1 MIDYL
6 KEFDAFIGKQQTFGK
21 TEGIHRVPRAGSAA
35 VRDGRA
41 PGDGGMILDRLVLK
55 NFKRFRDEEIC
66 FKDGITGILGNN
78 GTGKSSLVQAVF
90 FALYGVQA
98 TGIAADYIVS
108 SFASPKEKCEVR
120 LDFRIGGDTYTVL
133 RTFKKGK
140 SVTHDATY
148 HKNGK
153 LMATGVSQVETE
165 VKRTL
170 GMGPVDFR
178 NTIYAGQ
185 KDLLT
190 LLENTPGKRKEWF
203 LRALGIDFL
212 STESQKILK
221 DEIDTKAGELQRK
234 EGELAA
240 LVSRQ
245 SAEEYAALQQ
255 SVIACTAAIGE
266 YEKNMVHLRE
276 RKAVLDGHLRVLAEK
291 KTAYARLL
299 QQQQALRQEL
309 ANETGQQ
316 KRCETTLALIA
327 EEEAEYH
334 RIEKTAGSYTAVRA
348 RLDLL
353 QKQKA
358 EHTRLTA
365 ECGFARQQV
374 ADFAARI
381 TKQEAL
387 IAGLDHDLQEQ
398 ARLSSIVRE
407 SLGAGPEIPD
417 DRLEVAV
424 SFRLGEILR
433 MIGNLAAQ
441 QERYEEEREKLTADL
456 ETIRNAGP
464 DGICPLCRQQ
474 LGSHFGS
481 LDAEFSQKLEELAD
495 RAVADLEKQERL
507 EKEKVRVECLKQV
520 IDTIKTIA
528 GRLKRRAE
536 FEAERADLRQKLEKK
551 VQEQQVLTEAAAKLG
566 YDDAAC
572 TACEREIATVQK
584 VQLRFIDLGKKIG
597 QAGSVRQ
604 QLADLI
610 AAIAQRHE
618 ALAKLEQEIAAS
630 AFDPDE
636 TVRIE
641 KALEE
646 TMTGLRNE
654 EVAIANATR
663 DRQFAEKRIGEYRK
677 TETEIA
683 SLQKQAV
690 TLKEE
695 IELLKLTRSVIA
707 EYVIYLMQVV
717 RSRLEGEV
725 SRIISE
731 ITGGRYEQVLLDE
744 DFNLLVRDIDNDYPI
759 ERFSGGEQDDIAVAL
774 RIALSRYLAELHGV
788 HESTFLIFDEI
799 FGSQDEERRNN
810 LLTALRTQESRFPQI
825 LLISHI
831 AEMQGEFAN
840 TLVVEMGT
848 DMVSR
853 VREVGD

>member
-1 MIDYL
+1 
-6 KEFDAFIGKQQTFGK
+6 
-21 TEGIHRVPRAGSAA
+21 
-35 VRDGRA
+35 
-41 PGDGGMILDRLVLK
+41 MILDRLVLR
-55 NFKRFRDEEIC
+55 NFKRFREEEIR

-120 LDFRIGGDTYTVL
+120 LDFRIGGDSYTVL

-140 SVTHDATY
+140 SVTHEATF

-221 DEIDTKAGELQRK
+221 EQIEGKAGELLRK

-245 SAEEYAALQQ
+245 NVEEFAALQQ

-266 YEKNMVHLRE
+266 HEKNRVLLRE
-276 RKAVLDGHLRVLAEK
+276 RQAVLDGQLRVLAEK

-299 QQQQALRQEL
+299 QQQQALHQEL
-309 ANETGQQ
+309 ANETARQ
-316 KRCETTLALIA
+316 KRCETTLALVA

-334 RIEKTAGSYTAVRA
+334 RIEKTACSYPAVRA

-353 QKQKA
+353 QQQKA
-358 EHTRLTA
+358 EHTRLTG
-365 ECGFARQQV
+365 ECGFAQKQIT
-374 ADFAARI
+374 DLTARRE
-381 TKQEAL
+381 KQEAL
-387 IAGLDHDLQEQ
+387 ISGLDHDLREQE
-398 ARLSSIVRE
+398 RLSSIVRE

-417 DRLEVAV
+417 ERLEVAV
-424 SFRLGEILR
+424 SFRLGEINK
-433 MIGNLAAQ
+433 MVGTLAAQ
-441 QERYEEEREKLTADL
+441 QERYGEEREKLTTDL
-456 ETIRNAGP
+456 QTIRNAGP

-481 LDAEFSQKLEELAD
+481 LEAEFSQKLEELAD

-528 GRLKRRAE
+528 GRLKRREE
-536 FEAERADLRQKLEKK
+536 FEAERAELRQKQDKK
-551 VQEQQVLTEAAAKLG
+551 VLEHQALIEAIAKLG

-572 TACEREIATVQK
+572 KTCEQETVAVQK

-597 QAGSVRQ
+597 EAGTVRQ
-604 QLADLI
+604 QLADLFK
-610 AAIAQRHE
+610 AIATRHE
-618 ALAKLEQEIAAS
+618 ALAKLEQEIAAA
-630 AFDPDE
+630 AFDPKE
-636 TVRIE
+636 AAGIE

-646 TMTGLRNE
+646 TVTGLRNE
-654 EVAIANATR
+654 EVAIATATQ
-663 DRQFAEKRIGEYRK
+663 DRQFAEKKIEDYRK
-677 TETEIA
+677 TEVEIV
-683 SLQKQAV
+683 SLQKEAA

-695 IELLKLTRSVIA
+695 IELLRLTRSLISD
-707 EYVIYLMQVV
+707 YVIYLMQVV

-840 TLVVEMGT
+840 TLIVEMGT

>member
-1 MIDYL
+1 
-6 KEFDAFIGKQQTFGK
+6 
-21 TEGIHRVPRAGSAA
+21 
-35 VRDGRA
+35 
-41 PGDGGMILDRLVLK
+41 MILDRLVLR
-55 NFKRFRDEEIC
+55 NFKRFREEEIR

-120 LDFRIGGDTYTVL
+120 LDFRIGGDTYTVH

-140 SVTHDATY
+140 AVTHDATF

-212 STESQKILK
+212 STESQKIVK
-221 DEIDTKAGELQRK
+221 EQIDGNAGELLRR

-245 SAEEYAALQQ
+245 NAEEVASLKQ
-255 SVIACTAAIGE
+255 SVIVCTAAIGE
-266 YEKNMVHLRE
+266 HEKSKVLLRE
-276 RKAVLDGHLRVLAEK
+276 RKAVLDGQLRVLAEK

-299 QQQQALRQEL
+299 QQQQAIRQEL
-309 ANETGQQ
+309 ADETARQ
-316 KRCETTLALIA
+316 KRCETTLALVA

-334 RIEKTAGSYTAVRA
+334 RIEKTACSYPAIRA

-358 EHTRLTA
+358 EHTRLTG
-365 ECGFARQQV
+365 ECGFAQRQIT
-374 ADFAARI
+374 DLTARI
-381 TKQEAL
+381 EKEQAL
-387 IAGLDHDLQEQ
+387 IAGLDHDVKEQ
-398 ARLSSIVRE
+398 ARLTAIVRE
-407 SLGAGPEIPD
+407 SLGAGPEIAD

-424 SFRLGEILR
+424 SFRLAEINKR
-433 MIGNLAAQ
+433 IGTLAAQ
-441 QERYEEEREKLTADL
+441 QERYEEEREKLRADQ
-456 ETIRNAGP
+456 ETIRNAGAA
-464 DGICPLCRQQ
+464 GICPLCRQH

-481 LDAEFSQKLEELAD
+481 LDAEFSEKREELDD
-495 RAVADLEKQERL
+495 RAVADLENQERL
-507 EKEKVRVECLKQV
+507 EKEKVRVESLKQV
-520 IDTIKTIA
+520 LDAIRTIA
-528 GRLKRRAE
+528 VRVKRRAE
-536 FEAERADLRQKLEKK
+536 FETELAELRQKQDKK
-551 VQEQQVLTEAAAKLG
+551 VREQQALIEAAAKLG
-566 YDDAAC
+566 YDDAVC
-572 TACEREIATVQK
+572 IACELETVAVQK

-597 QAGSVRQ
+597 EAGTVRQ
-604 QLADLI
+604 QLADLVI
-610 AAIAQRHE
+610 AIAKRRE
-618 ALAKLEQEIAAS
+618 ALVRLEQEIAAS
-630 AFDPDE
+630 AFNPGE
-636 TVRIE
+636 ATKIE
-641 KALEE
+641 KTLEE
-646 TMTGLRNE
+646 TVTGLRNE

-663 DRQFAEKRIGEYRK
+663 DRQFAEKKIAEYRK
-677 TETEIA
+677 TEAEIA
-683 SLQKQAV
+683 TLQKEAAA
-690 TLKEE
+690 LREE
-695 IELLKLTRSVIA
+695 IELLKLTRTIIA
-707 EYVIYLMQVV
+707 EYVIYLMKVV

-799 FGSQDEERRNN
+799 FGSQDEERRTN